1 MYGSL
6 SANAPIL
13 TGIIRADHILHGSIT
28 VNYQLFGHIEIS
40 QSYGKNW
47 SNPNVLDDILIV
59 QQLYYSNKI
68 SDTLLIKWFRKGGY
82 SSLKR
87 KTQTQTKRLEK

>member
-28 VNYQLFGHIEIS
+28 TNYQLCGHIEIS

-47 SNPNVLDDILIV
+47 SNPNVLNDILIV
-59 QQLYYSNKI
+59 RQVYYSNKI
-68 SDTLLIKWFRKGGY
+68 LDALLIK
-82 SSLKR
+82 
-87 KTQTQTKRLEK
+87 